1 MQKTE
6 DQIIMNQGLP
16 QLIPFTSS
24 AGQNSVNRQAQTT
37 KNSFKQRTI
46 TIPTT
51 TTTPAT
57 QIPMTASTSTPA
69 RSLLDQQLNQFELK
83 AVKPISEVPTKIPFI
98 ADETVE
104 DLGIIKYPVPEIL
117 KKTKVFGQLQNRKL
131 FLEHACKYA
140 KGS

>member
-1 MQKTE
+1 MK
-6 DQIIMNQGLP
+6 MNQGLP

-24 AGQNSVNRQAQTT
+24 AGKNPVNRQVPNT
-37 KNSFKQRTI
+37 KDYFKQRTI

-57 QIPMTASTSTPA
+57 QIPMTASTTTPA
-69 RSLLDQQLNQFELK
+69 KSPPEQQLNQFELK
-83 AVKPISEVPTKIPFI
+83 AVKPLGEVPTKIPFI
-98 ADETVE
+98 VDETVE
-104 DLGIIKYPVPEIL
+104 DLRIIKYPVPQIL